1 MLERTMF
8 QLWSKTNSYFIS
20 KIKYDILVSTYFDV
34 DKMEL
39 FNWSHFEIS
48 FMRSVPNDFN
58 HLFTVCNQIRQKFIT
73 LQKSIHRRQNFLH
86 QVKQNKFFQTTDS

>member
-1 MLERTMF
+1 MDYRDTRA
-8 QLWSKTNSYFIS
+8 FILDPS
-20 KIKYDILVSTYFDV
+20 IQEF
-34 DKMEL
+34 
-39 FNWSHFEIS
+39 FEMN
-48 FMRSVPNDFN
+48 FMRSGPNDLN